1 MASRKNKVGERQ
13 VQGIDYDGVN
23 QREMAEVLGVSRAM
37 VGHIERKA
45 IAKFKRALARRNI
58 KIEDLF

>member
-1 MASRKNKVGERQ
+1 MASRKNKIGERQ

-37 VGHIERKA
+37 VGHIEKKA
-45 IAKFKRALARRNI
+45 IAKFKRALAKRNI
-58 KIEDLF
+58 KIEDLL